1 MQDTHTIKAALKKG
15 LVQIFSANFI
25 NKIIQFGI
33 VMLLTRILSVNLYGK
48 FVYAQSILN
57 MFLLLEGLGMVSG
70 SLQYCS
76 MENIEEK
83 RLSYFKY
90 AIKIGGMF
98 NLIIA
103 VCIIIYTTFFKL
115 PVEGS
120 TQILFYMSLMPLLT
134 IFFNEIQVLLR
145 SEFRNNEFSS
155 LTVINTLLYFMG
167 NIVLGRYFSIK
178 GIIIGRYISYII
190 SILIGIYMIR
200 NGLKKLVKIDYP
212 KLKEK
217 KDFLKY
223 SVVCCFTNAMSQIL
237 YMMDTFF
244 VGIIIKDSSVVASY
258 SAAAQIP
265 FNLTF
270 IPMSIMIFA
279 YPYFARHWND
289 KKWIKDKY
297 KMLIKYLF
305 IFNLI
310 ITIILIVFAPY
321 IINIVFTRKY
331 SDAVTN
337 FRILSIGYLVAGTF
351 RTPSGNIL
359 ASMKLVKVNFYNSM
373 ITGIANIL
381 LNVILINRLGS
392 LGASLA
398 TVSVYII
405 SSILYNIY
413 LRRYINN

>member
-1 MQDTHTIKAALKKG
+1 
-15 LVQIFSANFI
+15 
-25 NKIIQFGI
+25 
-33 VMLLTRILSVNLYGK
+33 
-48 FVYAQSILN
+48 
-57 MFLLLEGLGMVSG
+57 
-70 SLQYCS
+70 
-76 MENIEEK
+76 
-83 RLSYFKY
+83 
-90 AIKIGGMF
+90 
-98 NLIIA
+98 
-103 VCIIIYTTFFKL
+103 
-115 PVEGS
+115 
-120 TQILFYMSLMPLLT
+120 
-134 IFFNEIQVLLR
+134 
-145 SEFRNNEFSS
+145 
-155 LTVINTLLYFMG
+155 
-167 NIVLGRYFSIK
+167 
-178 GIIIGRYISYII
+178 
-190 SILIGIYMIR
+190 MIR

-373 ITGIANIL
+373 ITGIANIV

>member
-145 SEFRNNEFSS
+145 SEFRNNS
-155 LTVINTLLYFMG
+155 
-167 NIVLGRYFSIK
+167 
-178 GIIIGRYISYII
+178 
-190 SILIGIYMIR
+190 
-200 NGLKKLVKIDYP
+200 
-212 KLKEK
+212 
-217 KDFLKY
+217 
-223 SVVCCFTNAMSQIL
+223 
-237 YMMDTFF
+237 
-244 VGIIIKDSSVVASY
+244 
-258 SAAAQIP
+258 
-265 FNLTF
+265 
-270 IPMSIMIFA
+270 
-279 YPYFARHWND
+279 
-289 KKWIKDKY
+289 
-297 KMLIKYLF
+297 
-305 IFNLI
+305 
-310 ITIILIVFAPY
+310 
-321 IINIVFTRKY
+321 
-331 SDAVTN
+331 
-337 FRILSIGYLVAGTF
+337 
-351 RTPSGNIL
+351 
-359 ASMKLVKVNFYNSM
+359 
-373 ITGIANIL
+373 
-381 LNVILINRLGS
+381 
-392 LGASLA
+392 
-398 TVSVYII
+398 
-405 SSILYNIY
+405 
-413 LRRYINN
+413 